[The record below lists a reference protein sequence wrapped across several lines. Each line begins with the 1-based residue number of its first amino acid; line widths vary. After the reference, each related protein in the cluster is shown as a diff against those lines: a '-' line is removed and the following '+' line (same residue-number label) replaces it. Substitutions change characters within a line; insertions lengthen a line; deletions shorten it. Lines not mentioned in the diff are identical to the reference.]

1 MTRVFVRQPVST
13 WMIFIAFVVLA
24 IYALPKIEVEAIPE
38 VDLPTISVTTTWN
51 GASPKA
57 IQRSIT
63 LQVEEAVRGT
73 HGVEKVR
80 SESRAGTSVVRP
92 LRTSSRVL
100 PMTTTSMPDRA
111 RGAAGL

>member
-1 MTRVFVRQPVST
+1 MTRFFVHHPVST

-38 VDLPTISVTTTWN
+38 IDLPTISVTTRWN

-73 HGVEKVR
+73 HGLESVV
-80 SESRAGTSVVRP
+80 SESRAGSSVVTAEFRRGVE
-92 LRTSSRVL
+92 L
-100 PMTTTSMPDRA
+100 DFA
-111 RGAAGL
+111 RL